1 MNVLEILRRPIVTEK
16 STTMQAMSK
25 YAFEVYAWANK
36 IQIKEA
42 VEKAFNVKVAAVNV
56 IIVPGKEK
64 RMGRRM
70 TVTPEWKKAIVTLKP
85 GHKITLVEGV

>member
-1 MNVLEILRRPIVTEK
+1 MNVLEILRRPIITEK
-16 STTMQAMSK
+16 STAMQAMSK
-25 YAFEVYAWANK
+25 YAFEVYSWANK
-36 IQIKEA
+36 IQIKQA

-56 IIVPGKEK
+56 MIMPGKEK

-70 TVTPEWKKAIVTLKP
+70 TQTPEWKKAIITLKP